1 MALKSTSSPITIS
14 SRIEQGAANTFQVSA
29 IDLQLNPL
37 DQEVFV
43 VTGVKI
49 DFDNLPQFDPALLAA
64 LTNSFGQCEF
74 VVSVCKNRP
83 ATMQTISDNNCVASA
98 TVTTQIA
105 VAAAGVPSGVAIHE
119 NNPMDNPPSTL
130 DYIDIIATDNFFLAV
145 DGANAS
151 GNCNADIRMFGY
163 RARADAATYAA
174 LVQSEMLSQ

>member
-14 SRIEQGAANTFQVSA
+14 TRIEQGVANAFQVQPV
-29 IDLQLNPL
+29 DLQLNPL

-43 VTGVKI
+43 VTGLKI
-49 DFDNLPQFDPALLAA
+49 DFDNIPQPDPALFAPSAVLQA
-64 LTNSFGQCEF
+64 EF

-83 ATMQTISDNNCVASA
+83 ATMQTISDSNCVGSA
-98 TVTTQIA
+98 DVTTLTGFDATPSPVGLA
-105 VAAAGVPSGVAIHE
+105 VHE
-119 NNPMDNPPSTL
+119 NNPMDNPPSQL

-151 GNCNADIRMFGY
+151 GVCNADIRMFGY
-163 RARADAATYAA
+163 RARADAATYSA